1 MKIEPAT
8 LADIPQLCILLDEL
22 FGQET
27 EFTPDREL
35 QEMGL
40 SEILNDV
47 SVGSILVVREPVG
60 IMPQFD
66 KVIGM
71 INILYTIST
80 ALGGRVGNI
89 EDFVVLPEYR
99 NCGIGSKLIIAAI
112 SFAKFMGCKR
122 ITLLTDDDNQDAHR
136 FYLKNGFSRSSMVP
150 FRLKYP

>member
-1 MKIEPAT
+1 MKIEPAKV
-8 LADIPQLCILLDEL
+8 ADIPQLCILLDEL

-47 SVGSILVVREPVG
+47 SVGAILVARKESNK
-60 IMPQFD
+60 I
-66 KVIGM
+66 IGM
-71 INILYTIST
+71 VNILYTIST
-80 ALGGRVGNI
+80 ALGGRVGI
-89 EDFVVLPEYR
+89 LEDFVVLSKHR

-136 FYLKNGFSRSSMVP
+136 FYIKNGFSRSSMVP
-150 FRLKYP
+150 FRQEL